1 MKIIIY
7 KETLTKS
14 SNINILITKNNK
26 RSLHTK
32 CYKIVWTHLINETRL
47 YIYIEDTILCT
58 YGLYKHIAYIKE
70 NYYISQSN
78 VVNNLKLFTQ
88 DETIELYEIM
98 NQKSILSD
106 FIQQLMN
113 SYLYSQ

>member
-1 MKIIIY
+1 MNIIIY

-14 SNINILITKNNK
+14 SNINILITKKNR

-32 CYKIVWTHLINETRL
+32 CYKHIWSHLINETRL

-70 NYYISQSN
+70 NYYISQN
-78 VVNNLKLFTQ
+78 NAINNLKLFSQ
-88 DETIELYEIM
+88 DETVELYEIM
-98 NQKSILSD
+98 NRKSILSD
-106 FIQQLMN
+106 FIQQLIS